1 MNDLGVLEV
10 ITDDLLC
17 NETLNTSDELE
28 ESGKDKEDVKVKTE
42 PETVAIKEGNPRTS
56 LANIFSL
63 KLQLFSYPSV

>member
-17 NETLNTSDELE
+17 NETLNTSDKLE

-42 PETVAIKEGNPRTS
+42 PETVAIKEGN
-56 LANIFSL
+56 
-63 KLQLFSYPSV
+63 LFLIQGTKSPLVRS